1 MGTHLPIMIIIAFI
15 VLLLGSSVKGMWIT
29 RDSWSREQ
37 VSNVNK
43 AISNPPPRRGCV
55 GKVWFNAYTIIKN
68 PGVLLMAY
76 FFTNNIIEK
85 KLCQNKSQNQKF
97 SFF

>member
-43 AISNPPPRRGCV
+43 AISNPPP
-55 GKVWFNAYTIIKN
+55 
-68 PGVLLMAY
+68 PEGVV
-76 FFTNNIIEK
+76 
-85 KLCQNKSQNQKF
+85 
-97 SFF
+97 

>member
-15 VLLLGSSVKGMWIT
+15 VLLLGSSVKGIWIM

-43 AISNPPPRRGCV
+43 AISNSPQKGLRRQSLV
-55 GKVWFNAYTIIKN
+55 
-68 PGVLLMAY
+68 
-76 FFTNNIIEK
+76 
-85 KLCQNKSQNQKF
+85 
-97 SFF
+97 